1 MTAKTGEVLCGDAY
15 AFCHCKESAGHDI
28 DHGCACGGR
37 WDHEGI
43 PTRLPGIF
51 GAWADDEP
59 TDALV
64 ETPAYATTWRLVTKE
79 TLIDALGFQSS
90 VRHSGRDR

>member
-1 MTAKTGEVLCGDAY
+1 MAKTGEVLCGEAK
-15 AFCHCKESAGHDI
+15 AFCSCKEPAGHDT

-64 ETPAYATTWRLVTKE
+64 ETPAPAGTWYPVTTE
-79 TLIDALGFQSS
+79 TLVDALGFQSS
-90 VRHSGRDR
+90 IRHRERDR